1 MERFPCHVNMMKAD
15 DGHCALHI
23 AAANDNCDILCFLA
37 SIVSLILC

>member
-1 MERFPCHVNMMKAD
+1 MERVSSHVNMMKAD

-37 SIVSLILC
+37 SMVSLILH